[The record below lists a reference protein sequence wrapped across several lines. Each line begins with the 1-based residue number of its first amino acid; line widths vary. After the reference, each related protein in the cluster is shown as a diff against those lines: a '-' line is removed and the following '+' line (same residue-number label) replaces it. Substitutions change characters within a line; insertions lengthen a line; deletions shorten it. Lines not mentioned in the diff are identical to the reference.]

1 MTATPSPSSWSGAFP
16 MQSRKPCRLGAAF
29 PAAPSTGPPGRPT
42 APAGCAAAPPGPG
55 GTARTWRPWQPGLH
69 ERRGRSKRPWRCSP
83 GSQGSSPRVPGAS
96 PVSGLQLQSW
106 CPLWE
111 LSERKKRGLQP
122 NLLHNIINSRSKL
135 EWTIHQMDCF
145 EKPEPLPSSRVLN
158 ADLLFQEEN
167 RNSRLYN
174 GQQVWADHLW
184 GWPRQ
189 RAFQG
194 SPTVLI
200 VSGSS
205 KWEYSN
211 YG

>member
-1 MTATPSPSSWSGAFP
+1 MTATPSPSGWSGACP
-16 MQSRKPCRLGAAF
+16 VQSHKSCRLGAAC

-42 APAGCAAAPPGPG
+42 APAGCAAAPPGLG

-111 LSERKKRGLQP
+111 LPERKKRGLEL
-122 NLLHNIINSRSKL
+122 NFLHNIIYSRTELGSA
-135 EWTIHQMDCF
+135 IHQMDCF
-145 EKPEPLPSSRVLN
+145 EKLEPPPSSRVLN

-167 RNSRLYN
+167 RNNHLYN
-174 GQQVWADHLW
+174 VRQVWADNLS

-189 RAFQG
+189 RAFGGKSHCAYCFWLQ
-194 SPTVLI
+194 
-200 VSGSS
+200 
-205 KWEYSN
+205 
-211 YG
+211 